1 MTVADLMSPN
11 MVTVRAC
18 ALLSLAPPV
27 DAHAI
32 RGAIVA
38 SLVKRGLLG
47 VDDGGRVCRPQDLDD

>member
-18 ALLSLAPPV
+18 ALLSLAPV